1 MNKKIKKEK
10 WYKIKIQE
18 ESELLNPKIDYVFK
32 RIFGYQGNETI
43 TESFISA
50 VLNQN
55 ITEVVLENNLTL
67 PKDMLDDKVG
77 ILDVKAKI
85 DNKINCDIEMQ
96 VIDEKNVEKR
106 ILFYSSK
113 MYIQTITEGKDY
125 SELQKCIA
133 ILITDYE
140 ISGLRDIEKYMTK
153 WNIREEDYGNV
164 ILTDVIEIY
173 IIELPKVEKY
183 KNGKPLDLWVEFIKN
198 PKVIDMSNGE
208 IKKAKEIL
216 EKISQD
222 KNERYLAE
230 LREKYIMDQKAIEGA
245 GYDKGLNDG
254 VKQGRKQGEE
264 KKTIELAKKMKQQ
277 GIDIEVIKKITGL
290 SLDKINELW

>member
-43 TESFISA
+43 TKSFISA

-125 SELQKCIA
+125 SEL
-133 ILITDYE
+133 
-140 ISGLRDIEKYMTK
+140 
-153 WNIREEDYGNV
+153 
-164 ILTDVIEIY
+164 
-173 IIELPKVEKY
+173 
-183 KNGKPLDLWVEFIKN
+183 
-198 PKVIDMSNGE
+198 
-208 IKKAKEIL
+208 
-216 EKISQD
+216 
-222 KNERYLAE
+222 
-230 LREKYIMDQKAIEGA
+230 
-245 GYDKGLNDG
+245 
-254 VKQGRKQGEE
+254 
-264 KKTIELAKKMKQQ
+264 
-277 GIDIEVIKKITGL
+277 
-290 SLDKINELW
+290 